1 MFEKEKRDILACAIK
16 MDHYQL
22 VSLSGGNVSMR
33 MPDGNFLVTPSA
45 LIYEEMSPEDV
56 VLVNEKGKVIEG
68 TRRPTSDLSA
78 LLYIFTHM
86 PDVNAIIHT
95 HQPYATA
102 VGLVTDVLP
111 ACLTTIID
119 ANNGPVQVTPFTISS
134 DEGMGI
140 LTVKYAGNSLAVILK
155 NHGVIAFGKNL
166 GEALNSA
173 VNLEESCKAYLM
185 ARSVGTISLLSEEQ
199 IAKEGA
205 YRGNYGQPG

>member
-1 MFEKEKRDILACAIK
+1 VFEKEKQDVLACARK
-16 MDHYQL
+16 MDRYQL

-45 LIYEEMSPEDV
+45 LIYDDMSPEDV
-56 VLVNEKGKVIEG
+56 VLVNEKGKTVEG
-68 TRRPTSDLSA
+68 TRRPTSDLTA
-78 LLYIFTHM
+78 LLYIFRHM
-86 PDVNAIIHT
+86 PNVNAIVHT

-119 ANNGPVQVTPFTISS
+119 ANNGPVNVAPFTISS
-134 DEGMGI
+134 DEGMGV
-140 LTVKYAGNSLAVILK
+140 LTVKFAGNSLAVILK

-173 VNLEESCKAYLM
+173 VSLEESCKAYLM
-185 ARSVGTISLLSEEQ
+185 ARSVGQISLLSEEQ
-199 IAKEGA
+199 ILKEGA
-205 YRGNYGQPG
+205 YRGNYGQPA